1 MRSRQEN
8 GMAWRGV
15 HFSVTGS
22 IAAVFTDHFKIISG
36 TGKYIRPD
44 LYAARNCVC
53 TDGTALVNVECTAEC
68 TSGCRRCEFY
78 IVCVIDHNV
87 ADPQCDFYNAFSFRP
102 VVKSKNSCMISCF
115 FDFVFNFAA
124 HKSGHYFSKST
135 F

>member
-1 MRSRQEN
+1 MFIVKLGTESVAAN
-8 GMAWRGV
+8 AVSNSALMVLYSMGLAV
-15 HFSVTGS
+15 SNLSVTIIGQC

-53 TDGTALVNVECTAEC
+53 TDGTALVNVECIAEC

-87 ADPQCDFYNAFSFRP
+87 VDPR
-102 VVKSKNSCMISCF
+102 
-115 FDFVFNFAA
+115 
-124 HKSGHYFSKST
+124 GL
-135 F
+135 

>member
-1 MRSRQEN
+1 
-8 GMAWRGV
+8 MALRGV

-87 ADPQCDFYNAFSFRP
+87 VDPR
-102 VVKSKNSCMISCF
+102 
-115 FDFVFNFAA
+115 
-124 HKSGHYFSKST
+124 GL
-135 F
+135 

>member
-1 MRSRQEN
+1 MPVSYTHLDVYKRQ
-8 GMAWRGV
+8 V

-68 TSGCRRCEFY
+68 TSGCKMCIR
-78 IVCVIDHNV
+78 D
-87 ADPQCDFYNAFSFRP
+87 SFGRE
-102 VVKSKNSCMISCF
+102 
-115 FDFVFNFAA
+115 A
-124 HKSGHYFSKST
+124 KSGDI
-135 F
+135 

>member
-1 MRSRQEN
+1 MSMFIVKLGTESVAANAVSNSALMVLYSMGLAVSNLSVTIIGQCIGEN

-87 ADPQCDFYNAFSFRP
+87 VDPR
-102 VVKSKNSCMISCF
+102 
-115 FDFVFNFAA
+115 
-124 HKSGHYFSKST
+124 GL
-135 F
+135 